1 MSRVPA
7 GSRQS
12 KRINEASSVLQA
24 FDTDWLYCFS
34 IRSQMLC
41 CCRYTTV
48 YWEGN
53 YSWRSYTILTVLYFT
68 KKYATIECLNKQV
81 SSKQHKKQTSKYAET
96 RERLYM
102 VYVDPK
108 YLAELESYSLD
119 AQRYRYWRSVGI
131 NPDSVPDY
139 YSLTYDGEMLD
150 EYTDKQ
156 RLPRSA

>member
-1 MSRVPA
+1 
-7 GSRQS
+7 
-12 KRINEASSVLQA
+12 
-24 FDTDWLYCFS
+24 
-34 IRSQMLC
+34 
-41 CCRYTTV
+41 
-48 YWEGN
+48 
-53 YSWRSYTILTVLYFT
+53 
-68 KKYATIECLNKQV
+68 
-81 SSKQHKKQTSKYAET
+81 
-96 RERLYM
+96 M